1 MRKNMIEI
9 ILVSALA
16 IGVFS
21 YRLLNNKDEQEIM
34 KKGEFAIGTVVGI
47 SKTGWYSRAN
57 VSFSFYCDTQKIVK
71 PLSKY
76 PSNIKVQR
84 DERFLVTYLPNNQK
98 KAIML
103 FDYPIKDSTDYKRYV
118 KEFEQKRMQKQE

>member
-1 MRKNMIEI
+1 MIEI
-9 ILVSALA
+9 ILVSALV
-16 IGVFS
+16 IGIFS
-21 YRLLNNKDEQEIM
+21 YRILNNKDEQEIM
-34 KKGEFAIGTVVGI
+34 QKGELAIGTVVGV

-76 PSNIKVQR
+76 PSNINVQR
-84 DERFLVTYLPNNQK
+84 DERFLVAYLPNNQK

-103 FDYPIKDSTDYKRYV
+103 FDYPVNDSTDFKRYV
-118 KEFEQKRMQKQE
+118 KEFEEMRKQKE